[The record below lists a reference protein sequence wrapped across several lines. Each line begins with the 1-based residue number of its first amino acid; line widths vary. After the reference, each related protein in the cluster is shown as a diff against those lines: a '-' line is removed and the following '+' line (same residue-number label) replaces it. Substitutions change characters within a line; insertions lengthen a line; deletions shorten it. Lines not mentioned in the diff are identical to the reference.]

1 MLEKGPIISILIPDG
16 ENELLTNHV
25 KDCFSKEPLI
35 RLFVMSA
42 KKMAPSCFS
51 RYVYKY
57 SYYPKTKDEL
67 QWIANINKEV
77 LRNQIDLVM
86 PIFEDGI
93 RSLIKLKE
101 YLDTPEKLV
110 VHPSLE
116 MFTIANNKVLL
127 AKHMLR
133 NNIPAPKI
141 YHLKKDGYQEFEE
154 HFFPI
159 LAKPIDRTDG
169 GSGIVLLKNN
179 DEVSDF
185 LFNNTHLG
193 DFLFQEYIEGYDID
207 CSVLCN
213 KGNIKAFTIQ
223 KGILYGVKKFAPP
236 IGVQFIFEEDLL
248 KSIEKLMKTLN
259 YSGVAHVD
267 LRFDQNDGEFKVI
280 EVNTRFWGSLDASLF
295 AGVNFP
301 YLYALVSLNETFE
314 RPNYDFIEY
323 SSLAG
328 VYKRFKKN
336 SGIAFD
342 LGYLWKYSALKL
354 IIKDPM
360 PFLIKI
366 FLSLKSH
373 IVYFL
378 EENRIKR
385 STALVV

>member
-1 MLEKGPIISILIPDG
+1 
-16 ENELLTNHV
+16 
-25 KDCFSKEPLI
+25 
-35 RLFVMSA
+35 
-42 KKMAPSCFS
+42 
-51 RYVYKY
+51 
-57 SYYPKTKDEL
+57 
-67 QWIANINKEV
+67 
-77 LRNQIDLVM
+77 
-86 PIFEDGI
+86 
-93 RSLIKLKE
+93 
-101 YLDTPEKLV
+101 
-110 VHPSLE
+110 
-116 MFTIANNKVLL
+116 
-127 AKHMLR
+127 
-133 NNIPAPKI
+133 
-141 YHLKKDGYQEFEE
+141 
-154 HFFPI
+154 
-159 LAKPIDRTDG
+159 
-169 GSGIVLLKNN
+169 
-179 DEVSDF
+179 
-185 LFNNTHLG
+185 
-193 DFLFQEYIEGYDID
+193 
-207 CSVLCN
+207 
-213 KGNIKAFTIQ
+213 
-223 KGILYGVKKFAPP
+223 
-236 IGVQFIFEEDLL
+236 
-248 KSIEKLMKTLN
+248 MKTLN